1 VGGDVS
7 GDEAVWRDLVAR
19 YEMPSAPNTGATPWP
34 ERENLEIRPRDPSLQ
49 VADAPAREPGSGSDD
64 QTPAGA
70 PAAPADGD
78 PADGAPTD
86 GATTDGAP
94 ADGATADGGAPDGG
108 GPARGPAAGSPGS
121 RAPGSGAPGSG
132 APGASDRR
140 GPGPAGDRTRVVR
153 HAHPI
158 RQPSPADADQDD
170 DDRYVPPP
178 PPPLPKLDSV
188 GKGAWAALF
197 GGPGY
202 LVLATILGWQVS
214 GWAALA
220 AVTAFVGGFA
230 TVIVRMGDGPSR
242 GDGPDSGAVV

>member
-1 VGGDVS
+1 MS

-19 YEMPSAPNTGATPWP
+19 YEMPSAPDADATPWP
-34 ERENLEIRPRDPSLQ
+34 ERENLEIRPRDPLQ
-49 VADAPAREPGSGSDD
+49 VADAPAREPDSGSDD
-64 QTPAGA
+64 QTPGDA
-70 PAAPADGD
+70 PAALADGD
-78 PADGAPTD
+78 PAASTPAD
-86 GATTDGAP
+86 GATADGATADGAP
-94 ADGATADGGAPDGG
+94 ADGGGLDGGAPDGG
-108 GPARGPAAGSPGS
+108 GPALGPAPGSPGS
-121 RAPGSGAPGSG
+121 RAPGSRAPGSG

-140 GPGPAGDRTRVVR
+140 GPGPVGDRTRVVR

-158 RQPSPADADQDD
+158 RQPSAADADQDD